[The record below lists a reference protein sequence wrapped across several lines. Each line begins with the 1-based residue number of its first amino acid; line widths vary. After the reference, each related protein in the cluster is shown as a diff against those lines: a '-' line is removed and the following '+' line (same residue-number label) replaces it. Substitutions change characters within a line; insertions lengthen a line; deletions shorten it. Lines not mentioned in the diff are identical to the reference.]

1 MRDLETGQV
10 RVIHPVLWTGPSGE
24 STPLWFDEGEVTI
37 KNPGPDVVAKL
48 KQLAAQLG
56 ARVVGDGGEE
66 Y

>member
-1 MRDLETGQV
+1 MGQAL
-10 RVIHPVLWTGPSGE
+10 RRA
-24 STPLWFDEGEVTI
+24 LWFDEGEVTI